1 MGLYYYNKF
10 LGENDPRLDFNQW
23 VSLPW
28 LCLSFMQSL
37 CILVRTQKTDVFLL
51 SARNLPELAT
61 FGGSVFCIDDES
73 QVVRVH
79 TNWFQV
85 QFPGPLLN
93 LNIMVSPFRY
103 CLSDRGRGQ

>member
-61 FGGSVFCIDDES
+61 FGVLWELDRLVCVKVRGVRGAFEFCRAHKASVNRKHKDALTC
-73 QVVRVH
+73 
-79 TNWFQV
+79 
-85 QFPGPLLN
+85 
-93 LNIMVSPFRY
+93 
-103 CLSDRGRGQ
+103 